1 MKMID
6 GFRQFAQN
14 GTDLTVIS
22 VEFCNNYRL
31 YEKKLDI
38 DLKLKYNV
46 IEQTDHT
53 YPEKNAVFQDK
64 LNCQRGKGVDVI

>member
-14 GTDLTVIS
+14 GTTLTVIS

-38 DLKLKYNV
+38 GLKLKYNV
-46 IEQTDHT
+46 IE
-53 YPEKNAVFQDK
+53 
-64 LNCQRGKGVDVI
+64 